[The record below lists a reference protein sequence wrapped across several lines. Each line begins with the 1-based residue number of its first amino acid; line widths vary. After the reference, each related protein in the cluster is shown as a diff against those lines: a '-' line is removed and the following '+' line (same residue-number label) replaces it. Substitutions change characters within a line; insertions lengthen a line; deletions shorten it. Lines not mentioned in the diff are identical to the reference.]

1 MVYLQ
6 EGVCA
11 CGCTSLGHR
20 SGCARSRETAPHVSQ
35 RGQRATVVLGK
46 AVGAQGLAI
55 GLLLPA
61 VRPPAKTRGEELV
74 CFLNV
79 LSCVEEKLKDC
90 MWDSVEELC
99 HDIVHSNPLAIHIV
113 RGVVI
118 GLAF

>member
-6 EGVCA
+6 ERVCA
-11 CGCTSLGHR
+11 CGCTSLRHR
-20 SGCARSRETAPHVSQ
+20 SGRARSCEAAPHVSQ
-35 RGQRATVVLGK
+35 RGQRAAVVLGK
-46 AVGAQGLAI
+46 AAGAQGLAA

-79 LSCVEEKLKDC
+79 LSCVEEKLKGY
-90 MWDSVEELC
+90 MRDSVEELC
-99 HDIVHSNPLAIHIV
+99 HDMVHSNPLAIHTI

-118 GLAF
+118 GLC